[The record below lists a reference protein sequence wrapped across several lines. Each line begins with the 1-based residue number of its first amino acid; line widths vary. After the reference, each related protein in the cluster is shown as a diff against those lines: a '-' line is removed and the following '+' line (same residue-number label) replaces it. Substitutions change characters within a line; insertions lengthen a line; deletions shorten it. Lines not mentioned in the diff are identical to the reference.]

1 MNSSSTLR
9 RLKMASA
16 VAAVAAVSS
25 EVSSAASIAVNFM
38 GDGYQAL
45 GLAVTATAY
54 GVAAEQWTNVD
65 SADGAS
71 STSVSGVSISWTS
84 PNDWTWNQ
92 PSTPGDQEVNY
103 GYLDDSTN
111 AANTPTITLTGL
123 SAWLS
128 GLGAPTYTL
137 QIIQSTDNGTG
148 FTATDVFTVSG
159 GTVLGQLTN
168 STTGSGKIGGASSIL
183 TGLTSDTLF
192 LDTQVRN
199 GLTRGTIAGVI
210 ITPIPEPA
218 VTLLSGLGMLG
229 LLRRRRS
236 S

>member
-1 MNSSSTLR
+1 MSSPSTLR

-16 VAAVAAVSS
+16 TAAVAIVSA

-45 GLAVTATAY
+45 GLAVTDTAY
-54 GVAAEQWTNVD
+54 GVPAAEWTNVD
-65 SADGAS
+65 GADGAS

-92 PSTPGDQEVNY
+92 PATPGDQEVNY

-111 AANTPTITLTGL
+111 AANTPTLTLTGL
-123 SAWLS
+123 STWLA
-128 GLGAPTYTL
+128 GLGATSYTI
-137 QIIQSTDNGTG
+137 QIIQSTDNGSG
-148 FTATDVFTVSG
+148 FVPTDVFTVSG
-159 GTVLGQLTN
+159 GTVLGQLIN
-168 STTGSGKIGGASSIL
+168 STTGSGKIGGASSTL

-192 LDTQVRN
+192 LDVQTRN
-199 GLTRGTIAGVI
+199 GLNRGTIAGFIV
-210 ITPIPEPA
+210 TAVPEPT
-218 VTLLSGLGMLG
+218 VSLLSGLGALV

-236 S
+236 I